1 MTHYFKDLI
10 CFQHNLHSHKCF
22 DVDVHQCWWSRY
34 LFGQIS
40 APGNQLFKGS
50 WHYWLLIAYVVV
62 LMSSTWYVNA
72 INGHR
77 YHTRY
82 SFIYL
87 SIHLSIYLSVF
98 PTDFWSLL
106 AFHICHLWRIS
117 HYNIHLSYMYV
128 CIYVCGYLSS

>member
-87 SIHLSIYLSVF
+87 SIYPSVYLSMHLPIYHLFIHPSNHLSICLYIFSILRSGKV
-98 PTDFWSLL
+98 T
-106 AFHICHLWRIS
+106 
-117 HYNIHLSYMYV
+117 NILQYT
-128 CIYVCGYLSS
+128 L